1 MSVYCG
7 RRFSAEELLA
17 IRELIERSPNLKRTP
32 LSRRICALLGWTRP
46 NGALKDMT
54 CRVALLRMQAEGLI
68 RLPPSQNPKNGRRP
82 PVPLTAAT
90 DAQPL
95 VCHPVQELPPLTVQP
110 VSTPAAARLWNE
122 YVARYHYLGYTPLSG
137 SQMRYEI
144 FAAEQR
150 VALISFGASAW
161 KLAAR
166 ERFIGWDES
175 QRRRNLQLVI
185 NNARFLVLPWI
196 QSKGLASKILSLLA
210 RQLPHDWQQR
220 YGYRPVLLETFVET
234 LRHRGTCYKAANWI
248 HVGQTTGRGK
258 KCLGHQPVL
267 PVKDIWL
274 YPLCKNFGAVLR
286 G

>member
-1 MSVYCG
+1 MTVYCG
-7 RRFSAEELLA
+7 RHFSAEELLA
-17 IRELIERSPNLKRTP
+17 IRALIEQNPTLKRTP
-32 LSRRICALLGWTRP
+32 LSRRICAQLGWTQP
-46 NGALKDMT
+46 NGALKAMT

-68 RLPPSQNPKNGRRP
+68 QLPPSQNPKNGRRP
-82 PVPLTAAT
+82 PVPLTTAT
-90 DAQPL
+90 DPQPP
-95 VCHPVQELPPLTVQP
+95 VCRAVHELPPLTVQP
-110 VSTPAAARLWNE
+110 VNTPASARLCNE
-122 YVARYHYLGYTPLSG
+122 YLARYHYLGYTPLSG

-144 FAAEQR
+144 FAGSQR
-150 VALISFGASAW
+150 VAFISFGASAW

-175 QRRRNLQLVI
+175 QRQRNLPLVI

-220 YGYRPVLLETFVET
+220 YGYRPVLLETFVENP
-234 LRHRGTCYKAANWI
+234 RHRGTCYKAANWI

-258 KCLGHQPVL
+258 KSLQHQPIL

-274 YPLCKNFGAVLR
+274 YPLCKNFRAILQK
-286 G
+286 